1 LKINFLGVVPES
13 RFSSRNT
20 HGASVPPSPIRSG
33 EEGVVRGELRL
44 RVLLSLPA
52 THQRYLF
59 EKVSV
64 LCSTYLRKEG
74 VPLSEL
80 TPRELLSEVWLKLLG
95 TASLDE
101 TEEFTGAAAPEW
113 TLDPQAPE
121 RDGRVV
127 WLVQEIGGA
136 GAIAHRHE
144 DIRRERFGRAKPEVG
159 RPIVQP
165 GVEDETAEL
174 GSDPNQAITLQQ
186 KDADRAWRGLLA
198 TANKQFQQ
206 RDDVSMLLRLM
217 NDVRDILEDSS
228 SQWPVNRIV
237 ALLNQRFPPP
247 TWTDRRVDNA
257 KRRLVNWINRLMQ
270 KNGLD
275 ATDLEALFARVAR
288 REEDGKRLSLTALH
302 RPKRIN

>member
-1 LKINFLGVVPES
+1 MPES

-20 HGASVPPSPIRSG
+20 HGASVSPSSVASG
-33 EEGVVRGELRL
+33 GGGAARAELRL

-59 EKVSV
+59 EKVRV
-64 LCSTYLRKEG
+64 LCSSYLRKEG

-95 TASLDE
+95 TVSLDE

-113 TLDPQAPE
+113 TVDPQAPE

-174 GSDPNQAITLQQ
+174 GSDPNQAITLQE

-198 TANKQFQQ
+198 TANNQFQQ
-206 RDDVSMLLRLM
+206 HDDVSMLLRLM

-237 ALLNQRFPPP
+237 ALLNQQFPPP

-257 KRRLVNWINRLMQ
+257 KKRLLKWISRLMQ

-275 ATDLEALFARVAR
+275 ATDLEALFAGVAR
-288 REEDGKRLSLTALH
+288 REDDSKRVPLTTLH
-302 RPKRIN
+302 RPKKTN

>member
-1 LKINFLGVVPES
+1 MSL
-13 RFSSRNT
+13 SSDAGAGG
-20 HGASVPPSPIRSG
+20 GASRA
-33 EEGVVRGELRL
+33 ELRL

-52 THQRYLF
+52 THQSYLF
-59 EKVSV
+59 EKVRI
-64 LCSTYLRKEG
+64 LCSNYLRKER

-95 TASLDE
+95 TVSLDE
-101 TEEFTGAAAPEW
+101 TEEFTGAAAREW
-113 TLDPQAPE
+113 TVDPQAPE

-127 WLVQEIGGA
+127 WLVEEIGGA

-165 GVEDETAEL
+165 GVKDEPAEL
-174 GSDPNQAITLQQ
+174 GSNPNQALTLQE
-186 KDADRAWRGLLA
+186 KDADRAWRGLLS
-198 TANKQFQQ
+198 TANNQFQQ
-206 RDDVSMLLRLM
+206 HDDVSMLLRLM

-237 ALLNQRFPPP
+237 ALLNKQFPPP

-257 KRRLVNWINRLMQ
+257 KKRLLNWISRLMQ
-270 KNGLD
+270 RNGLD
-275 ATDLEALFARVAR
+275 ATDLEALFAGVAR
-288 REEDGKRLSLTALH
+288 REDDSKRVPLTKSY
-302 RPKRIN
+302 RPKKTN

>member
-1 LKINFLGVVPES
+1 LGVVPES
-13 RFSSRNT
+13 QFSSRNT
-20 HGASVPPSPIRSG
+20 HGASISPPSVGSG
-33 EEGVVRGELRL
+33 EKGAARAELRL

-59 EKVSV
+59 EKVRV
-64 LCSTYLRKEG
+64 LCSSYLRKEG

-80 TPRELLSEVWLKLLG
+80 TPEELFSEIWLKLLG
-95 TASLDE
+95 TVSMDE
-101 TEEFTGAAAPEW
+101 KEDKPPIRTGW
-113 TLDPQAPE
+113 SVDPDVPE

-136 GAIAHRHE
+136 GALAHRHE

-174 GSDPNQAITLQQ
+174 GSDPNQAITLQE

-198 TANKQFQQ
+198 TANNQFQQ
-206 RDDVSMLLRLM
+206 HDDVSMLLRLM

-237 ALLNQRFPPP
+237 ALLNQQFPPP

-257 KRRLVNWINRLMQ
+257 KKRLLKWISRLMQ

-275 ATDLEALFARVAR
+275 ATDLEALFAGVAR
-288 REEDGKRLSLTALH
+288 REDDSKRVPLTTLH
-302 RPKRIN
+302 RPKKTN

>member
-1 LKINFLGVVPES
+1 MSP
-13 RFSSRNT
+13 SSVA
-20 HGASVPPSPIRSG
+20 GAGGGAARA
-33 EEGVVRGELRL
+33 ELRL

-59 EKVSV
+59 EKVSI
-64 LCSTYLRKEG
+64 LCSNYLRKER
-74 VPLSEL
+74 VPSSEL

-101 TEEFTGAAAPEW
+101 TEEFRGATPPEW
-113 TLDPQAPE
+113 TVDPQAPE

-136 GAIAHRHE
+136 GAIGHRRE
-144 DIRRERFGRAKPEVG
+144 DIQRERFGRAKPEVG

-165 GVEDETAEL
+165 GGEDESAQL
-174 GSDPNQAITLQQ
+174 GPDPNQAITLHE

-198 TANKQFQQ
+198 TANNEFQQ
-206 RDDVSMLLRLM
+206 NDDVSMLLRLM

-228 SQWPVNRIV
+228 SQWPVQRIV
-237 ALLNQRFPPP
+237 ALLNKQFPPP

-257 KRRLVNWINRLMQ
+257 KKRLLKWISRLMQ

-275 ATDLEALFARVAR
+275 ATDLEALFAGVAR
-288 REEDGKRLSLTALH
+288 QEDDGKRVPLTTLH
-302 RPKRIN
+302 RPKKTN

>member
-20 HGASVPPSPIRSG
+20 HGASVSPSSAASG
-33 EEGVVRGELRL
+33 GGGAARAELRL

-59 EKVSV
+59 EKVMF
-64 LCSTYLRKEG
+64 LCSSYLRKEG
-74 VPLSEL
+74 VPFSEL

-95 TASLDE
+95 TVSLDE
-101 TEEFTGAAAPEW
+101 TEEFTGAAAPEC
-113 TLDPQAPE
+113 TVDPQAPK

-165 GVEDETAEL
+165 GVEDKTAEL
-174 GSDPNQAITLQQ
+174 RSDPDQDIRLQE
-186 KDADRAWRGLLA
+186 KDADRVWRGLLA
-198 TANKQFQQ
+198 TASKQFQH
-206 RDDVSMLLRLM
+206 DDVSMLLRLM

-237 ALLNQRFPPP
+237 ALLNQQFPPP

-257 KRRLVNWINRLMQ
+257 KKRLLKWISRLMQ
-270 KNGLD
+270 KNGFD
-275 ATDLEALFARVAR
+275 ATDLEALFARVSR
-288 REEDGKRLSLTALH
+288 REDDRKRVPLTTLH
-302 RPKRIN
+302 SPKKTN

>member
-1 LKINFLGVVPES
+1 MSP
-13 RFSSRNT
+13 SSVASGGG
-20 HGASVPPSPIRSG
+20 GAERA
-33 EEGVVRGELRL
+33 ELRL

-59 EKVSV
+59 EKIMI
-64 LCSTYLRKEG
+64 LCSNYLRKEG
-74 VPLSEL
+74 VSLSEL

-95 TASLDE
+95 TVSLDE
-101 TEEFTGAAAPEW
+101 TEEFRAAVAPEW
-113 TLDPQAPE
+113 TVDAQAPE

-136 GAIAHRHE
+136 GAIGHRHE

-174 GSDPNQAITLQQ
+174 GADPNQDITLQE

-198 TANKQFQQ
+198 TANNQFQQ
-206 RDDVSMLLRLM
+206 HDDVSMLLRLM
-217 NDVRDILEDSS
+217 NDVRDILDDSS

-237 ALLNQRFPPP
+237 ALLNEQFPPP

-257 KRRLVNWINRLMQ
+257 KKRLVKWIRRLMQ

-275 ATDLEALFARVAR
+275 ATELEALFAGVAR
-288 REEDGKRLSLTALH
+288 REDDSKGVPLKTSH
-302 RPKRIN
+302 RSKKTN